1 MQETLDPALEP
12 LLTKQFTISNNR
24 MMVKID
30 SQEVEYDP
38 KFFNLYFTTKIANPH
53 FLPEVFIR
61 VSVINFTVT
70 ELGLEEQLLAD
81 VVSKEMPEKEQLKNE
96 LIMSISRNKQS
107 LVEGENRILELLSK
121 SQGLVLDDKE
131 LVEKLQASKLTSNEV
146 KKNLVE
152 AEETQKNIDEARS
165 KCKPVATRGSILYF
179 VIADLALID
188 PMYQFSLSY
197 FSRLFNLVIDTSPK
211 SENFDE
217 RINILMNTIT
227 ETIYLNVCR
236 GLFNSH
242 KQLFSFLVSSA
253 IDRKSGQISGE
264 EWNVFLKG
272 IPLIKSN
279 IQVPAIPPNTKFSQ
293 KSWSALCNT
302 QTGIPIYKE
311 VVQSI
316 IQDYPSWEAWLYS
329 QEPFQT
335 NLPLDFN
342 DKLTIFQKLL
352 LIKLLRTE
360 KSLISM
366 NLYVLKTLGQKFF
379 SNVPATMEEVYQ
391 DTDQKTPMIFIL
403 SPGADPLL
411 NLQRFAKEK
420 QMFDKLHTISLGQ
433 GQEGP
438 AEESIKEGRKHG
450 MWILLQNCHL
460 AKSFMPKLERILE
473 TLEDAEAVQETNPN
487 FRLFL
492 SSMPCD
498 YFPVSVLQN
507 GVKQTNEPPKGL
519 KANMTRTYNEFSQG
533 KLDECSKGEIWRKIL
548 FSFSLF
554 HAIIQERRKFGPLGW
569 NIRYEFN
576 DSDLE
581 TSITMLY
588 NMLEGIHEVPWDAIK
603 FMTGQINYG
612 GRVTDDNDRRCLLAI
627 LEIYCGEQ
635 VLSDEYAFSRSGIYK
650 SPADGSLASYK
661 SYISNFPDLED
672 PEVFGMHSNANITFE
687 MTESVLAINT
697 ILSIQPRDVGG
708 VEGKTPDEIVDALA
722 SELEAK
728 IPPTIKKEQEDK
740 PMRGPQ
746 PTYIDS
752 LVVCLSQEVERFNR
766 ILKVM
771 RRTISELKKAIKG
784 EVVMSVELDKMYQSL
799 LNNQVPQL
807 WQKVSYP
814 SLKNL
819 ASWFEDL
826 IKRVEFFSNW
836 LNKGKP
842 KGFWL
847 SAFFFP
853 QGFLTSVLQNYARKY
868 KTPID
873 ILGFAFDF
881 LEFTEIEKVNMHP
894 EDGCYIYGLYVEGCK
909 FDMKHGRLED
919 SRPGEMFTE
928 APVIYFNPTEN
939 YSPDP
944 YDYSMPVYKTTLRAG
959 TLSTTGH
966 STNFIIFVDVP
977 TKQKPEYW
985 TLNGAAFICAMNN

>member
-12 LLTKQFTISNNR
+12 LLTRQFNIVNNR
-24 MMVKID
+24 MMVKVD
-30 SQEVEYDP
+30 QQEVEYDP
-38 KFFNLYFTTKIANPH
+38 KYFNLYFTTKISNPQ

-70 ELGLEEQLLAD
+70 QPGLEEQLLAD

-96 LIMSISRNKQS
+96 LIMSISKNKQS
-107 LVEGENRILELLSK
+107 LMDSENRILELLSK

-131 LVEKLQASKLTSNEV
+131 LVEKLQESKLKSNEV
-146 KKNLVE
+146 KKALAE
-152 AEETQKNIDEARS
+152 SEETQKNIDEARS

-179 VIADLALID
+179 VVADLALID

-197 FSRLFNLVIDTSPK
+197 FSRLFNMVIDTSQR
-211 SENFDE
+211 SDDFNE
-217 RINILMNTIT
+217 RINILLNTIT

-236 GLFNSH
+236 GLFNTH

-253 IDRKSGQISGE
+253 INRKAADITAE

-272 IPLIKSN
+272 LPLVKTN
-279 IQVPAIPPNTKFSQ
+279 IQVPKLPDNAKFSE
-293 KSWSALCNT
+293 KSWKTLCIT
-302 QTGIPIYKE
+302 QNSIPNYQQ

-316 IQDYPSWEAWLYS
+316 NDNYPMWETWLYS
-329 QEPFQT
+329 PEPINT
-335 NLPLDFN
+335 DLPGEFN
-342 DKLTIFQKLL
+342 NILTIFQKLL
-352 LIKLLRTE
+352 LIKILRTE

-379 SNVPATMEEVYQ
+379 SSVPSTMEEVYQ
-391 DTDQKTPMIFIL
+391 DTDHKTPLIFIL
-403 SPGADPLL
+403 SPGADPLQ

-438 AEESIKEGRKHG
+438 AEEGIKEARKHG
-450 MWILLQNCHL
+450 LWVLLQNCHL

-473 TLEDAEAVQETNPN
+473 TLEDPETANETNPN

-507 GVKQTNEPPKGL
+507 GVKLTNEPPKGL
-519 KANMTRTYNEFSQG
+519 KANMTRTYNEFSQT
-533 KLDECSKGEIWRKIL
+533 KLDECSKPEIWRKLL

-581 TSITMLY
+581 TSFIMLL
-588 NMLEGIHEVPWDAIK
+588 NMLEGSQDIPWDAIK

-612 GRVTDDNDRRCLLAI
+612 GRVTDDNDRKCLLAI
-627 LEIYCGEQ
+627 LEIYCGEH
-635 VLSDEYAFSRSGIYK
+635 VLNDDYTFSRSGTYK
-650 SPADGSLASYK
+650 SPSDGNLNFYKNYIAD
-661 SYISNFPDLED
+661 FPDLED
-672 PEVFGMHSNANITFE
+672 PEVFGMHANANITFE
-687 MTESVLAINT
+687 MTESIIAIET
-697 ILSIQPRDVGG
+697 ILSIQPRDVSGA
-708 VEGKTPDEIVDALA
+708 EGKSPDEIVDALA
-722 SELEAK
+722 TELEGK
-728 IPPTIKKEQEDK
+728 IPLTIKREQEDK
-740 PMRGPQ
+740 PHRGPQ
-746 PTYIDS
+746 VTYIDS
-752 LVVCLSQEVERFNR
+752 LQVCLSQEVERFNR
-766 ILKVM
+766 VLNVM
-771 RRTISELKKAIKG
+771 RKTLLELKKAIKG
-784 EVVMSVELDKMYQSL
+784 EVVMSAELDKMYQSL
-799 LNNQVPQL
+799 INNQVPLL

-842 KGFWL
+842 KGYWL

-873 ILGFAFDF
+873 ILGFAFEFLDF
-881 LEFTEIEKVNMHP
+881 IEIEKAHAHP
-894 EDGCYIYGLYVEGCK
+894 EDGCYIYGLFIEGCRYD
-909 FDMKHGRLED
+909 FKHGRVED

-939 YSPDP
+939 YVPDP

-966 STNFIIFVDVP
+966 STNFIIYIDVP

-985 TLNGAAFICAMNN
+985 NLNGAAFICAMNI